1 VSKGRFSAVA
11 AAFRDLARACV
22 AIEAAFGDLDAEP
35 AERKPRQKPLPIP
48 AVDAPKS
55 KREASGDLNGTDRKI
70 LTALAQQGRALT
82 TSQIGTLAGMS
93 SGTGSFGQALARL
106 RASNYAEGPGTA
118 LRITQAG
125 FDVLGPFAR
134 LPEGYE
140 LFEYWCGKVGGTAAK
155 ILRALRASGEDM
167 SSEELGEATMLS
179 HTTGSFGQA
188 LAKLRRL
195 ELIEGGGDSMVLSD
209 SLLQA
214 IAPTIGVYNTKSGRT
229 HRVRAQ

>member
-1 VSKGRFSAVA
+1 MANRFSAVT

-22 AIEAAFGDLDAEP
+22 ALEAAFGDLDAEP
-35 AERKPRQKPLPIP
+35 AEPRPRQKPIPIP
-48 AVDAPKS
+48 AAADAPPKTRR
-55 KREASGDLNGTDRKI
+55 KSGDINGTDRKI
-70 LTALAQQGRALT
+70 LTVLAQQGRALT
-82 TSQIGTLAGMS
+82 TSQIGTLAGLS
-93 SGTGSFGQALARL
+93 SGTGSFGQAVARL
-106 RASNYAEGPGTA
+106 RASDYAEGPGTA

-209 SLLQA
+209 ALRQA
-214 IAPTIGVYNTKSGRT
+214 IVPTIGVFDLKSGKT
-229 HRVRAQ
+229 HRVKAQ